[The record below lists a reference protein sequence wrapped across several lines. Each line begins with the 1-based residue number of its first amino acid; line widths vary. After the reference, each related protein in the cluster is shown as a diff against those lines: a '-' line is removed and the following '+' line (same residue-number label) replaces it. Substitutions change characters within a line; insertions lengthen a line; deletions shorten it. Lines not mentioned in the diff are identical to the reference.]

1 MKRAHF
7 QPMGLIG
14 QFIRHPNAANL
25 IMAMMILFGAFALAK
40 LNTEFFPQVV
50 TDRIRVTIA
59 WPGASSEDVEKNILQ
74 VVEPELRFIDN
85 IDELTSYAR
94 EGSASI
100 QLDFVQGADMQK
112 ALSDVEQAVS
122 SVTTLPVDAEVP
134 VVSVSSWF
142 DRVARVALRG
152 PFSED
157 ALKTFARQIRD
168 GLIARGIDKVSFTGF
183 RDTEYVAAI
192 PERELRRLNLT
203 VADVAERVAQNTRDL
218 PSGDLKGAVER
229 QIRAVADTTSPQA
242 ISRIEVT
249 TFATGESVTIGD
261 IGSVVKEF
269 DDGQTRGFS
278 NGLRAVELTVQR
290 SASADT
296 LKTNAILDAYLA
308 EIAPQLPQSLELV
321 KYEVTAD
328 LLNDRIWLLVK
339 NGISGLVLVALIL
352 FAFLNARIALW
363 VVAGIPVAML
373 ATIGI
378 MWVMGETINMI
389 SLFALIM
396 TLGIIVDD
404 AIVVGEHTATRSAMG
419 DEPEVAAENGAGR
432 MILPVLAA
440 SLTTVASFLP
450 ILLIGDAIGQIM
462 GVLPL
467 VVVAVIIASLVE
479 CFFVLPGHLAHALA
493 RRPSWNWWRVVLIAG
508 VPAFFVIALAARPD
522 IAVPPILDALAV
534 PARAWRE
541 ALGELPFD
549 ILVLGFGFAV
559 GLAFEILLL
568 LLRRSAARRDEAERP
583 TWFRRG
589 FDAGF
594 EWVRDRPFRAIVAAT
609 FRWRYVTLAAV
620 IASLIV
626 ATGLVRGGRVGFV
639 FFPSPEAENIRA
651 RIYFNPGIPEDVAV
665 DSLRAIESALR
676 RAETEL
682 AQGRDEP
689 LIVASFATLGEDGAN
704 RGDNVAG
711 IDVQLTASER
721 REVRT
726 PEIIRAWREMLP
738 KLAGI
743 SRISIY
749 ERRGGPPGRDLD
761 VRLQNAKPEILKQ
774 ASLELQNLLTSY
786 PGVSGVSDDLAYG
799 KPELV
804 MELTPRGRALGFTV
818 ESAARQI
825 RNAFEGAIPRRF
837 TRGDEEITIRVRQTV
852 TDDGGSVLRNL
863 SLKAPSGEFV
873 PSSEIVTLD
882 DRQGFAA
889 IQRRDGK
896 TTVSVTADVDS
907 EVTSNVEIVRDLL
920 SGKIQAIAQRY
931 NVDYAFSGR
940 EEERKDAFADLQIG
954 TIAALVAIYLILA
967 AIFASYSRPLA
978 VMSII
983 PFGIVGAIAGH
994 YLMGFQLTILSMIG
1008 LLGLSGILVND
1019 SIILVARTDERL
1031 KEGQS
1036 IAEATIGAAQDRL
1049 RAVLLTSLTTIGGL
1063 LPLLFEKSLQA
1074 QFLMPMAIT
1083 IVFGLATAT
1092 VLVLILVP
1100 SLMGIG
1106 ADIAWLVL
1114 HRSEEGEGP
1123 SNARD
1128 ITPVRSE

>member
-1 MKRAHF
+1 MKRFIF
-7 QPMGLIG
+7 QPVGLIG

-25 IMAMMILFGAFALAK
+25 VMAMMILFGAFALAK

-50 TDRIRVTIA
+50 TDRIRVSIA

-85 IDELTSYAR
+85 VDELTSYAR

-100 QLDFVQGADMQK
+100 QLDFIQGADMQK

-122 SVTTLPVDAEVP
+122 SVTTLPEDAEVP

-168 GLIARGIDKVSFTGF
+168 GLIARGIDKVSFAGF

-203 VADVAERVAQNTRDL
+203 VGDVAERVAQNTRDL

-229 QIRAVADTTSPQA
+229 QIRAITDTTSPQA
-242 ISRIEVT
+242 IARIEVT

-278 NGLRAVELTVQR
+278 DGLRAVELTVQR
-290 SASADT
+290 SAGADT
-296 LKTNAILDAYLA
+296 LKTNAILDSYLA
-308 EIAPQLPQSLELV
+308 EIAPQLPKTLELV

-339 NGISGLVLVALIL
+339 NGVSGLVLVALIL

-363 VVAGIPVAML
+363 VVAGIPVALL

-419 DEPEVAAENGAGR
+419 DEPAVAAENGASR

-493 RRPSWNWWRVVLIAG
+493 HRPAWNWWRVVLIAG
-508 VPAFFVIALAARPD
+508 VPALFVIALAARPD
-522 IAVPPILDALAV
+522 IAVPPALDVLAV
-534 PARAWRE
+534 PARAWRD
-541 ALGELPFD
+541 ALGEFPFD
-549 ILVLGFGFAV
+549 AIVLALGFAV
-559 GLAFEILLL
+559 GLAIEILLMMV
-568 LLRRSAARRDEAERP
+568 RRSAARRDDSDRP
-583 TWFRRG
+583 MWFRRT

-594 EWVRDRPFRAIVAAT
+594 EWFRDRPFRAIVATT
-609 FRWRYVTLAAV
+609 FSWRYVTLAAV
-620 IASLIV
+620 VASLIV

-651 RIYFNPGIPEDVAV
+651 TIYFNPGIPEDVAINA
-665 DSLRAIESALR
+665 LAAIENALR
-676 RAETEL
+676 QAEVKLTE
-682 AQGRDEP
+682 GRDER
-689 LIVASFATLGEDGAN
+689 LVVASFATLGDAGGVN

-711 IDVQLTASER
+711 IDVQLAASER

-726 PEIIRAWREMLP
+726 PEIVKTWREMLP

-743 SRISIY
+743 SRISIF

-761 VRLQNAKPEILKQ
+761 IWLQNARPEILKQ
-774 ASLELQNLLTSY
+774 ASIELQDLLTSY

-837 TRGDEEITIRVRQTV
+837 TQGDEEITIRVRQTV
-852 TDDGGSVLRNL
+852 TDNGGSMLRNL

-873 PSSEIVTLD
+873 PLSEIVTLD

-896 TTVSVTADVDS
+896 TTVSVTADVDT
-907 EVTSNVEIVRDLL
+907 EITSNVEIVRDLS
-920 SGKIQAIAQRY
+920 SGKIQAIAQKHGI
-931 NVDYAFSGR
+931 DYRFSGR

-983 PFGIVGAIAGH
+983 PFGIVGAIVGH

-1008 LLGLSGILVND
+1008 LLGLTGILVND
-1019 SIILVARTDERL
+1019 SIILVSRTDERL

-1036 IAEATIGAAQDRL
+1036 IAEATVGAAQDRL

-1063 LPLLFEKSLQA
+1063 LPLLFERSLQA

-1092 VLVLILVP
+1092 ILVLVLVP

-1106 ADIAWLVL
+1106 ADIASLVL
-1114 HRSEEGEGP
+1114 HQKDEGGGP
-1123 SNARD
+1123 SGARD
-1128 ITPVRSE
+1128 ITPAE